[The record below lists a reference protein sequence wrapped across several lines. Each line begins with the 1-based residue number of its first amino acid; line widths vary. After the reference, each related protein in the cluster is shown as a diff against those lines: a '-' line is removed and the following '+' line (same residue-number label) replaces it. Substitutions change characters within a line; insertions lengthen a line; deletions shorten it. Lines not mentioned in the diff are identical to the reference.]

1 MSDSDRPL
9 WLYSAVELSAAY
21 ADGLSP
27 CVVIE
32 AMLARIR
39 EINPRLNAIVTL
51 DEAGAMGAAEDSA
64 RRWKGGQPLGS
75 LDGVPVTIKDNILVA
90 GLRATW
96 GSHLYGDY
104 VPDQD
109 ELPVRRL
116 REAGAVVLGKT
127 NVPEFTVHGFTDNAL
142 FGTTGNPWDPAL
154 TPGGSS
160 GGAVA
165 AVASGM
171 GVIALGTDGGG
182 SIRRPAAHTGLVGF
196 KPSRDTVR
204 RGKGFPAILH
214 DFEVIGPIA
223 RSVDDIIRSME
234 VIAGP
239 LWQRLADDAV
249 VKRPR
254 IAYAPSFGGAPV
266 DPFIRGAVDQTVDRM
281 RAFVSD
287 IELISPFDLAEPLG
301 QIWPIISQTGVAW
314 LLSQHRDWQ
323 DRVAPAIV
331 EMEVAGRKYGAK
343 DYLNALDTISQ
354 MKRTFE
360 HLFERYD
367 FLITPTT
374 AAMPWPAAEAHPP
387 VIDGQPVGPRGHAV
401 FTPFA
406 NALGLPAISLPCAV
420 DDGALP
426 VGLQIVAAQNRDGPL
441 LAFARQYE
449 DRLFVHRWPLRL

>member
-1 MSDSDRPL
+1 MQDSDRPL
-9 WLYSAVELSAAY
+9 WSFSASELAAGY
-21 ADGLSP
+21 ANGLSP
-27 CVVIE
+27 RSVLD
-32 AMLARIR
+32 ATLAHIR
-39 EINPRLNAIVTL
+39 DVNLRLNAIVTL
-51 DEAGAMGAAEDSA
+51 DEAGAIRSAEDSA
-64 RRWKGGQPLGS
+64 RRWKVGRPLGP

-96 GSHLYGDY
+96 GSRLHSNY
-104 VPDQD
+104 VPDED

-116 REAGAVVLGKT
+116 REAGAVILGKT

-171 GVIALGTDGGG
+171 GALALGTDGGG

-204 RGKGFPAILH
+204 RGNGFPAILH
-214 DFEVIGPIA
+214 DFEVVGPIA
-223 RSVDDIIRSME
+223 RSVDDVIRSME

-239 LWQRLADDAV
+239 AWQRLAVEAV
-249 VKRPR
+249 VQRPR

-266 DPFIRGAVDQTVDRM
+266 DPFIRGVVDQTVTRM
-281 RAFVSD
+281 RSLGLD
-287 IELISPFDLAEPLG
+287 IEVIAPFDLAEPLG
-301 QIWPIISQTGVAW
+301 QVWPIISQTGVAW
-314 LLSQHRDWQ
+314 LLSQHRDW
-323 DRVAPAIV
+323 DNMVSPAIA
-331 EMEVAGRKYGAK
+331 EMAAAGQNYGAK

-354 MKRTFE
+354 MKRTFDG
-360 HLFERYD
+360 LFERYD

-374 AAMPWPAAEAHPP
+374 AAMPWAAAQSHPNL
-387 VIDGQPVGPRGHAV
+387 IDGQPVGPRGHAI

-441 LAFARQYE
+441 LAFAHE
-449 DRLFVHRWPLRL
+449 CDGLFVHRWPPRL

>member
-1 MSDSDRPL
+1 MGDSDRPL
-9 WLYSAVELSAAY
+9 WSFSAGELSAAY

-27 CVVIE
+27 RVVID
-32 AMLARIR
+32 ATLARIR
-39 EINPRLNAIVTL
+39 DVNPRLNAIVTL
-51 DEAGAMGAAEDSA
+51 DEVGAIGAAEASA
-64 RRWKGGQPLGS
+64 RRWKDGNPLS
-75 LDGVPVTIKDNILVA
+75 ALDGVPVTIKDNILVA

-96 GSHLYGDY
+96 GSRLYGDY

-116 REAGAVVLGKT
+116 REAGAVILGKT
-127 NVPEFTVHGFTDNAL
+127 NVPEFTVHGFTDNTL

-165 AVASGM
+165 AVATGM
-171 GVIALGTDGGG
+171 GAIALGTDGGG

-204 RGKGFPAILH
+204 RGNGFPAILH
-214 DFEVIGPIA
+214 DFEVVGPIA
-223 RSVDDIIRSME
+223 RSVDDVIWTMA

-239 LWQRLADDAV
+239 AWQRLVNEAV
-249 VKRPR
+249 VRRPR

-266 DPFIRGAVDQTVDRM
+266 DPFIRGVVDRTVDRM
-281 RAFVSD
+281 RSLVAD

-314 LLSQHRDWQ
+314 LLGQHRDWQ
-323 DRVAPAIV
+323 DRVAPAIA
-331 EMEVAGRKYGAK
+331 EMEAAGRKYAAK

-354 MKRTFE
+354 MKQTFE
-360 HLFERYD
+360 SLFDRYD

-374 AAMPWPAAEAHPP
+374 AAMPWPAAESHPP

-426 VGLQIVAAQNRDGPL
+426 VGLQIVAAPNRDWPL
-441 LAFARQYE
+441 LAFARE
-449 DRLFVHRWPLRL
+449 CEGRLFVHRWPPLL